1 MGELPLETIV
11 SFFIRNFECFKWKN
25 NIFVKFL
32 PSFSSVILWVKR
44 KLITVSHFSYSF
56 SRNHFLKGASL
67 FNGWVCFSVGET
79 HFLVGEC
86 PMGDIG
92 FDVESFQKSHRMG
105 GRGGGTAPYP
115 HPTPTKKPIKSEF
128 PSPQY
133 F

>member
-1 MGELPLETIV
+1 MGELPLETMV
-11 SFFIRNFECFKWKN
+11 SFFIRNFECFKWEN

-44 KLITVSHFSYSF
+44 NLITVSHFSYSF

-67 FNGWVCFSVGET
+67 FNGWICFSVGET
-79 HFLVGEC
+79 SFFSGGVPNGGHRFWC
-86 PMGDIG
+86 GD
-92 FDVESFQKSHRMG
+92 FSKKSSDG
-105 GRGGGTAPYP
+105 GGGTAPYT
-115 HPTPTKKPIKSEF
+115 HPSPTKKPIKSEF

>member
-1 MGELPLETIV
+1 MGELPLETMV
-11 SFFIRNFECFKWKN
+11 SFFIRNFECFKWEN

-32 PSFSSVILWVKR
+32 PSFSTVILWVKH

-56 SRNHFLKGASL
+56 SRNHFLKGL
-67 FNGWVCFSVGET
+67 HFSMVGFAFQLGRL
-79 HFLVGEC
+79 HFSVGEC
-86 PMGDIG
+86 PMGDIS
-92 FDVESFQKSHRMG
+92 FDVESFQISHRW
-105 GRGGGTAPYP
+105 GRGGTAPYL